1 MQRTSFA
8 DFNCSIART
17 VDIVGEWWTFLI
29 LRDAF
34 LGTHRFDDFQ
44 RSLGIARNVLTNR
57 LQRLVE
63 AGILERRQYQT
74 HPDRFEYLL
83 TKAGREL
90 FPVVVSLLE
99 WGDRWTAG
107 EAGPP
112 LELVHAPCGHVLGAT
127 LVCDKCGKAIVHD
140 DARPRPGPGTI
151 PA

>member
-29 LRDAF
+29 LRDAY

-44 RSLGIARNVLTNR
+44 RSLGIARNVLTSR
-57 LQRLVE
+57 LQRLVD
-63 AGILERRQYQT
+63 AGILERHQYQT
-74 HPDRFEYLL
+74 HPERSEYLL
-83 TKAGREL
+83 TQAGMEL
-90 FPVVVSLLE
+90 FPVIVSLLA

-112 LELVHAPCGHVLGAT
+112 LELVQA
-127 LVCDKCGKAIVHD
+127 
-140 DARPRPGPGTI
+140 
-151 PA
+151 